1 MADAAR
7 CPGPGSEEVLMEN
20 QEGSSAGIDSETP
33 GASAPDKPVCLIVLG
48 MAGSGKTTFVQ
59 RLTAHLH
66 YLKSPPYVIN
76 LDPAVHTVPFP
87 ANIDIRD
94 TVNYKEVMKQYGLG
108 PNGGIVTSLN
118 LFATR
123 FDQVMQFIEKKQ
135 HNHRYVLIDTPGQ
148 IEVFTWSASGTIITE
163 ALASSFPCV
172 VIYVMDTSRSVNPVT
187 FMSNML
193 YACSI
198 LYKTKLPFIVVMNK
212 TDIIDHSFA
221 VEWMQDFE
229 VFQDAL
235 NQETSYV
242 SNLTRSMSL
251 VLDEFY
257 TNLRVVGVSAVTGS
271 GLDELFVQVEDAA
284 KEYERDYRPEYE
296 RLRKQLAEAQSKK
309 QQEQLERLRK
319 DLGAVDI
326 TNTPSA
332 EDTDIAGPSDLIMT
346 RGNLDE
352 EEEEGESDTDDID
365 HTVTEESRERDA
377 FGNFLKQRKEVVQK
391 HVASVVNFPATR
403 TVRALTKPGV
413 RFSNKRDSGEDQ
425 EDSSEMNLHG
435 SEPTPPPPPSG
446 LLDQSQPK
454 TEHHCRES
462 TYLTTVSL
470 EENSGSSSSMTLAA
484 YREKMRELPLL
495 SLFCSCIRPQPRDDT
510 GDTKEAGMVD
520 LNLCNIREMEV
531 IELSKRASG
540 QAFEVIL
547 KPPTFDGGPE
557 LRATT
562 PPRPKPSLEEI
573 QKKLNAAQERRK
585 CQEAELLKHLAERR
599 EHEREVAQK
608 ALTKE
613 RQECR
618 ADANKEQQQM
628 HLNASQEQLQEE
640 DKHSMEVS

>member
-7 CPGPGSEEVLMEN
+7 YPGAEDVLMES
-20 QEGSSAGIDSETP
+20 QGGPAAGTDSGTS

-59 RLTAHLH
+59 RLNAHLH

-198 LYKTKLPFIVVMNK
+198 LYKTKLPFIVAMNK

-284 KEYERDYRPEYE
+284 REYERDYRPEYE
-296 RLRKQLAEAQSKK
+296 RLHKQLAEAQNKK
-309 QQEQLERLRK
+309 QQQQLERLRK

-326 TNTPSA
+326 TKTPST

-352 EEEEGESDTDDID
+352 EEDVDSDTDDID
-365 HTVTEESRERDA
+365 HTVTEESKECDA
-377 FGNFLKQRKEVVQK
+377 FGNFLKQRKEVVQ
-391 HVASVVNFPATR
+391 
-403 TVRALTKPGV
+403 VR
-413 RFSNKRDSGEDQ
+413 N
-425 EDSSEMNLHG
+425 
-435 SEPTPPPPPSG
+435 
-446 LLDQSQPK
+446 
-454 TEHHCRES
+454 
-462 TYLTTVSL
+462 
-470 EENSGSSSSMTLAA
+470 
-484 YREKMRELPLL
+484 
-495 SLFCSCIRPQPRDDT
+495 
-510 GDTKEAGMVD
+510 
-520 LNLCNIREMEV
+520 
-531 IELSKRASG
+531 
-540 QAFEVIL
+540 
-547 KPPTFDGGPE
+547 
-557 LRATT
+557 
-562 PPRPKPSLEEI
+562 
-573 QKKLNAAQERRK
+573 RK
-585 CQEAELLKHLAERR
+585 CAMPEGP
-599 EHEREVAQK
+599 
-608 ALTKE
+608 
-613 RQECR
+613 
-618 ADANKEQQQM
+618 
-628 HLNASQEQLQEE
+628 
-640 DKHSMEVS
+640 

>member
-1 MADAAR
+1 MAAAADCPGTDAAFPETR
-7 CPGPGSEEVLMEN
+7 
-20 QEGSSAGIDSETP
+20 GSSATAGGSGDP
-33 GASAPDKPVCLIVLG
+33 GAAAGDKPVCLIVLG

-66 YLKSPPYVIN
+66 SLKAPPYVIN
-76 LDPAVHTVPFP
+76 LDPAVHEVPFP

-123 FDQVMQFIEKKQ
+123 FDQVMQFIEKKRQ
-135 HNHRYVLIDTPGQ
+135 NHRYVLIDTPGQ

-229 VFQDAL
+229 AFQDAL

-296 RLRKQLAEAQSKK
+296 RLRKQLTDAQSKK

-319 DLGAVDI
+319 DLGAVDMR
-326 TNTPSA
+326 NTPSTA
-332 EDTDIAGPSDLIMT
+332 DEADIAGPSDLIMT
-346 RGNLDE
+346 RGNPDE
-352 EEEEGESDTDDID
+352 EAVDSDTDDID
-365 HTVTEESRERDA
+365 HAVTEESKETEA
-377 FGNFLKQRKEVVQK
+377 FGNFLKERMEVVQ
-391 HVASVVNFPATR
+391 
-403 TVRALTKPGV
+403 VR
-413 RFSNKRDSGEDQ
+413 N
-425 EDSSEMNLHG
+425 
-435 SEPTPPPPPSG
+435 
-446 LLDQSQPK
+446 
-454 TEHHCRES
+454 
-462 TYLTTVSL
+462 
-470 EENSGSSSSMTLAA
+470 
-484 YREKMRELPLL
+484 
-495 SLFCSCIRPQPRDDT
+495 
-510 GDTKEAGMVD
+510 
-520 LNLCNIREMEV
+520 
-531 IELSKRASG
+531 
-540 QAFEVIL
+540 
-547 KPPTFDGGPE
+547 
-557 LRATT
+557 
-562 PPRPKPSLEEI
+562 
-573 QKKLNAAQERRK
+573 RK
-585 CQEAELLKHLAERR
+585 C
-599 EHEREVAQK
+599 
-608 ALTKE
+608 
-613 RQECR
+613 
-618 ADANKEQQQM
+618 M
-628 HLNASQEQLQEE
+628 MPE
-640 DKHSMEVS
+640 DP